1 MDVMNVVIAED
12 DYRIAQIHEEYLSHV
27 KGMKVVGKSLNAK
40 ETMELLDHHGQS
52 VDLLLMD
59 IYMPDQLG
67 IDLLIEI
74 REKHPAVDVI
84 LITAAKEKNYLNRA
98 LKLGVENYLIKPVTL
113 EVFVKTIEKYKE
125 NRRLFNSISEVDQE
139 VVDHFFGQSA
149 VKQQQ
154 RIDFPPGIDYL
165 TLDKVSAV
173 LKKED
178 GGLTADKVGEKMGA
192 SRTTARRYL
201 EYMVSIKKA
210 SVEQVYGVVGR
221 PERHYFFKKI

>member
-1 MDVMNVVIAED
+1 
-12 DYRIAQIHEEYLSHV
+12 
-27 KGMKVVGKSLNAK
+27 
-40 ETMELLDHHGQS
+40 MELLDHHGQS

-139 VVDHFFGQSA
+139 VVDHF
-149 VKQQQ
+149 
-154 RIDFPPGIDYL
+154 
-165 TLDKVSAV
+165 LDN
-173 LKKED
+173 L
-178 GGLTADKVGEKMGA
+178 
-192 SRTTARRYL
+192 
-201 EYMVSIKKA
+201 
-210 SVEQVYGVVGR
+210 Q
-221 PERHYFFKKI
+221 